1 MLPKQTPIPDELT
14 GPFYKALNEG
24 KLVVQSCNACN
35 KLQHPP
41 KPVCAQEGC
50 GSSDLTYK
58 EVSGRGTI
66 YNYGVVF
73 DCPIRVLQEEQPFN
87 VAVGTIEED
96 DDIQFYSHLPGTP
109 VDDVPVGGAV
119 QAVFEDTAGGDQKI
133 IEWKVV

>member
-1 MLPKQTPIPDELT
+1 MAKQTPIPDELT

-24 KLVVQSCNACN
+24 KLVVQSCNTCN

-41 KPVCAQEGC
+41 APVCKVEGC
-50 GSSDLTYK
+50 NSSDLTYR

-66 YNYGVVF
+66 YNYGVVY
-73 DCPIRVLQEEQPFN
+73 DCPIRVLQEDQPFN
-87 VAVGTIEED
+87 VALVTIEED
-96 DDIQFYSHLPGTP
+96 EEIQFYSHLPGTP

-119 QAVFEDTAGGDQKI
+119 QAVFEATAGGDQKI

>member
-1 MLPKQTPIPDELT
+1 MLAKQTPIPDELT

-24 KLVVQSCNACN
+24 KLVVQSCNTCN

-41 KPVCAQEGC
+41 APVCKVEGC
-50 GSSDLTYK
+50 NSSDLTYR

-66 YNYGVVF
+66 YNYGVVY
-73 DCPIRVLQEEQPFN
+73 DCPIRVLQEDQPFN
-87 VAVGTIEED
+87 VAVVTIEED
-96 DDIQFYSHLPGTP
+96 EEIQFYSHLPGTP

-119 QAVFEDTAGGDQKI
+119 QAVFEATAGGDQKI

>member
-1 MLPKQTPIPDELT
+1 MAKQTPIPDELT

-24 KLVVQSCNACN
+24 KLVVQSCNTCN

-41 KPVCAQEGC
+41 APVCKVEGC
-50 GSSDLTYK
+50 NSSDLTYR

-66 YNYGVVF
+66 YNYGVVY
-73 DCPIRVLQEEQPFN
+73 DCPIRVLQEDQPFN
-87 VAVGTIEED
+87 VAVVTIEED
-96 DDIQFYSHLPGTP
+96 EEIQFYSHLPGTP

-119 QAVFEDTAGGDQKI
+119 QAVFEATAGGDQKI

>member
-1 MLPKQTPIPDELT
+1 MAKQTPIPDELT

-24 KLVVQSCNACN
+24 KLVVQSCNTCN

-41 KPVCAQEGC
+41 APVCKVEGC
-50 GSSDLTYK
+50 NSSDLTYR

-66 YNYGVVF
+66 Y
-73 DCPIRVLQEEQPFN
+73 PSRVLQEDQPFN
-87 VAVGTIEED
+87 VAVVTIEED
-96 DDIQFYSHLPGTP
+96 EEIQFYSHLPGTP

-119 QAVFEDTAGGDQKI
+119 QAVFEATAGGDQKI

>member
-1 MLPKQTPIPDELT
+1 MLAKQTPIPDELT

-24 KLVVQSCNACN
+24 KLVVQSCNTCN

-41 KPVCAQEGC
+41 APVCKVEGC
-50 GSSDLTYK
+50 NSSDLTYR

-66 YNYGVVF
+66 HNYGVVY
-73 DCPIRVLQEEQPFN
+73 DCPIRVLQEDQPFN
-87 VAVGTIEED
+87 VAVVTIEED
-96 DDIQFYSHLPGTP
+96 EEIQFYSHLPGTP

-119 QAVFEDTAGGDQKI
+119 QAVFEATAGGDQKI